1 MLAWMCHSLFGC
13 PSPSTTSPSSVMVR
27 TVSGR
32 RSAGLCR
39 GLMRKRSVPGSRAL
53 RWPNASNRPCSYR
66 MRVPV
71 ARSCLSASISVAATM
86 SPPRGEAVS
95 RRPPAGSTERSRNA
109 PGAGGV
115 RCGRRSACYTAAGA
129 RGGDVCGASP
139 RGSTGMILSDRD
151 ILREIE
157 AGRLAIEPFERECV
171 QPSSVDLHLGNQLLL
186 FRNSHRPFIDVK
198 QPVDELME
206 PHEVPYGES
215 FAVHPLEVL
224 LASTYEAVTLPDD
237 LVARLEGK
245 SSLARLGLQVH
256 ATAGFVDP
264 GWHGHLTLELSNV
277 TKFPILIYPGMK
289 VVQISFMRMSSPV
302 LVPYGSGSLHS
313 KYQGESGPM
322 ASRFYQ
328 EFASGRAMA
337 AGLRQRDQAAANGT
351 AHPRD

>member
-1 MLAWMCHSLFGC
+1 
-13 PSPSTTSPSSVMVR
+13 
-27 TVSGR
+27 
-32 RSAGLCR
+32 
-39 GLMRKRSVPGSRAL
+39 
-53 RWPNASNRPCSYR
+53 
-66 MRVPV
+66 
-71 ARSCLSASISVAATM
+71 
-86 SPPRGEAVS
+86 
-95 RRPPAGSTERSRNA
+95 
-109 PGAGGV
+109 
-115 RCGRRSACYTAAGA
+115 
-129 RGGDVCGASP
+129 
-139 RGSTGMILSDRD
+139 MILSDRD

-289 VVQISFMRMSSPV
+289 IAQISFMRMSSPV
-302 LVPYGSGSLHS
+302 LVPYGSQRLHS
-313 KYQGESGPM
+313 KYQGERGPT
-322 ASRFYQ
+322 ASRYYQ
-328 EFASGRAMA
+328 EFLTGRAMA
-337 AGLRQRDQAAANGT
+337 AALRRAVGAEPDGT
-351 AHPRD
+351 AKR